1 MYRRGRSQPMRN
13 FGEAAY
19 INRLRK
25 QYSISTAGSLQFC
38 CIKGYSVCLYEGMT
52 HRPVYILLYSFI
64 STCSQPSSMQLQSI
78 NSDHR
83 RDVEIKYNFS
93 TKCTVKQMAL
103 FRINLSQTA
112 YSKEKKE
119 NVAL

>member
-1 MYRRGRSQPMRN
+1 
-13 FGEAAY
+13 
-19 INRLRK
+19 
-25 QYSISTAGSLQFC
+25 
-38 CIKGYSVCLYEGMT
+38 
-52 HRPVYILLYSFI
+52 
-64 STCSQPSSMQLQSI
+64 MQLQSI